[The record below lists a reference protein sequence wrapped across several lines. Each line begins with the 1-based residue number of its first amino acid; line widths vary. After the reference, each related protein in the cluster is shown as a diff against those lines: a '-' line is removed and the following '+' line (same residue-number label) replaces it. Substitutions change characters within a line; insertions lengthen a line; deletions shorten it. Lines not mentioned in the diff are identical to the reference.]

1 MSRKLAIAISG
12 AVSLGSY
19 EAGVMYE
26 VLEAI
31 AKYNEKEDEKDE
43 PNRIEIDVITGAS
56 AGGMTA
62 GILAQKLLCD
72 GNSLRKPYTNPLYK
86 SWVQDVDI
94 EKLLDKPREKYKFS
108 LLSSRVVESIGEE
121 CIENRPLIKES
132 HSSVASEI
140 YVGIAMSNLNGWDYI
155 VRPRNVQGDGKFP
168 YTRYK
173 DRFVCRLSKDNQII
187 ELSEMSL
194 LHKKDVGGGDTDE
207 WVEMEYQKSFPIF
220 DWEILRNCSLSS
232 GAFPF
237 AFEAKKICRYPGK
250 GEFAGRAVNVY
261 TYTDGGVFENEP
273 LGLAKKLAEW
283 LDEKAKSTDNN
294 ANTTNENS
302 KHDES
307 SRFYL
312 YVAPGNKNSTANI
325 NFGRTRTEQVDL
337 WTTLKSL
344 LSAIFHQA
352 RFQDWI
358 IKDLDSESPIFQ
370 ITVED
375 KKLIGELLFAFA
387 GFLDIR
393 FRHFD
398 YNIGRESARKALE
411 NFSDNSSNPNLVY
424 WGQDNETDFIWEWT
438 SSDGSETIT
447 VNKTDY
453 ENLAANNF
461 IDDLLKKVDY
471 KKRKIIHKALLARL
485 MALIDFVNEKLDEED
500 RKKSVLLG
508 RLIRRLW
515 TFVIVKPT
523 VWTIAGLFLSRKLL
537 RNNIWIIEDI
547 LDVIYEI
554 GNRYRKKLLRSGS

>member
-72 GNSLRKPYTNPLYK
+72 GKSLRDPYTNPLYE
-86 SWVQDVDI
+86 SWVQEVDI
-94 EKLLDKPREKYKFS
+94 GKLLEKPREEYKFS
-108 LLSSRVVESIGEE
+108 LLSSRVVESIGEKY
-121 CIENRPLIKES
+121 IENHPLIKES

-194 LHKKDVGGGDTDE
+194 LHKKDVGGGDIDE

-220 DWEILRNCSLSS
+220 DWEIIRNCSLSS

-283 LDEKAKSTDNN
+283 LDEKAKPTGNN

-302 KHDES
+302 KHDDS

-325 NFGRTRTEQVDL
+325 DFGRTKQKPVDL
-337 WTTLKSL
+337 WTTFQALV
-344 LSAIFHQA
+344 SAIFHQA

-358 IKDLDSESPIFQ
+358 IKDLDSKSPIFQ

-398 YNIGRESARKALE
+398 YNIGRESAREALKK
-411 NFSDNSSNPNLVY
+411 FSDDLSNPQLVH
-424 WGQDNETDFIWEWT
+424 WEDKDDDFIWKCQ
-438 SSDGSETIT
+438 SS
-447 VNKTDY
+447 NKG
-453 ENLAANNF
+453 ENQPINKEEF
-461 IDDLLKKVDY
+461 I
-471 KKRKIIHKALLARL
+471 
-485 MALIDFVNEKLDEED
+485 
-500 RKKSVLLG
+500 S
-508 RLIRRLW
+508 
-515 TFVIVKPT
+515 
-523 VWTIAGLFLSRKLL
+523 
-537 RNNIWIIEDI
+537 
-547 LDVIYEI
+547 
-554 GNRYRKKLLRSGS
+554 